1 VISTGFLVQR
11 KNQKLDR
18 VVSLGN
24 KKVLVKN
31 CFGEHEIVVQKSK
44 LRGCKGI
51 SEFDDEVLAVR
62 NFEDKLYSIDIQLS

>member
-1 VISTGFLVQR
+1 M
-11 KNQKLDR
+11 
-18 VVSLGN
+18 GN